1 MKAAIL
7 FLAVLGAASATLT
20 ERSYSL
26 SDLTQNVYFQGIS
39 DMVLG
44 WTDPQLSDVCEQ
56 KLPSLMTKERQFWAS
71 FLTFDFAQI
80 EAAFGSLYNSYVT
93 LPQCSY
99 TTNVITSAGYIFV
112 VTFIYKA
119 LYDVNTQVAYAFA
132 VVSQIFYNFTA
143 GLENFIQTAYVIIS
157 SYSLLTDYANT
168 STQQVAAI
176 LGYVVRL
183 FLLSL
188 FFDSPQAIIF

>member
-7 FLAVLGAASATLT
+7 LLAVLGAASATLT

-71 FLTFDFAQI
+71 FLTFDF
-80 EAAFGSLYNSYVT
+80 T
-93 LPQCSY
+93 
-99 TTNVITSAGYIFV
+99 
-112 VTFIYKA
+112 
-119 LYDVNTQVAYAFA
+119 
-132 VVSQIFYNFTA
+132 
-143 GLENFIQTAYVIIS
+143 
-157 SYSLLTDYANT
+157 
-168 STQQVAAI
+168 
-176 LGYVVRL
+176 
-183 FLLSL
+183 
-188 FFDSPQAIIF
+188 

>member
-7 FLAVLGAASATLT
+7 LIAVLGVASATVT
-20 ERSYSL
+20 ERINL
-26 SDLTQNVYFQGIS
+26 SDLTQNAYAAGIS

-56 KLPSLMTKERQFWAS
+56 KLPSLLQKERAFWAS

-80 EAAFGSLYNSYVT
+80 ETAFGSLYSSYIT
-93 LPQCSY
+93 SPQCSY
-99 TTNVITSAGYIFV
+99 TTNVITSAGYLFV
-112 VTFIYKA
+112 VTLIYQS
-119 LYDVNTQVAYAFA
+119 LYEVSPQAAYIFA
-132 VVSQIFYNFTA
+132 IANQIFYNFTA
-143 GLENFIQTAYVIIS
+143 GLENLIQTAYVIIS
-157 SYSLLTDYANT
+157 TYTLVTDYANV
-168 STQQVAAI
+168 SVTQTAAI

-188 FFDSPQAIIF
+188 FFDNPQAFF